1 MVYTLLIHDDRYSAP
16 SLYLLTIDN
25 DGDAIATAQARLAES
40 HHHHG
45 VELWDGDR
53 LVLKEGQDKE
63 QSSNIALQSL
73 AKGERA
79 E

>member
-16 SLYLLTIDN
+16 SLYLLTVD
-25 DGDAIATAQARLAES
+25 DDSRASELAHTRLTES

-53 LVLKEGQDKE
+53 LVLKLGSEEKASAGGDDAPHKPV
-63 QSSNIALQSL
+63 S
-73 AKGERA
+73 R
-79 E
+79 